1 MIDERKMTLDEIN
14 AMDKK
19 AFVAAFGSV
28 FEESPWAAQTAYNK
42 IPFASLQE
50 FKDNLCQVVDD
61 ASEEAKLNLLR
72 AHPELGSKAK
82 MADASVKEQRAA
94 GISDSEDSVRSN
106 LLKLNEAYRTKFDFP
121 YIIAVKGLTPAD
133 ILENMQTRLNS
144 DRETEFK
151 ECLSQVMRIAG
162 FRLDDLL
169 EEEE

>member
-1 MIDERKMTLDEIN
+1 
-14 AMDKK
+14 
-19 AFVAAFGSV
+19 
-28 FEESPWAAQTAYNK
+28 
-42 IPFASLQE
+42 
-50 FKDNLCQVVDD
+50 
-61 ASEEAKLNLLR
+61 
-72 AHPELGSKAK
+72 
-82 MADASVKEQRAA
+82 MADASVSEQKKA
-94 GISDSEDSVRSN
+94 GISTSADTVREQLAQLN
-106 LLKLNEAYRTKFDFP
+106 LEYREKFDFP